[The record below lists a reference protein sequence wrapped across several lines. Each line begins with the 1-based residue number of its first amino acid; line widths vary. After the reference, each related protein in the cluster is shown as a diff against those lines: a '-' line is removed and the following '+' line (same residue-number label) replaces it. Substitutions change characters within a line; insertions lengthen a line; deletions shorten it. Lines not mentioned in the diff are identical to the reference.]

1 MSDPADPAVP
11 NSLPPTQSAVDNHTP
26 IDSSAAPVAG
36 GRALSYAL
44 LGLVLCTA
52 GFQLIYHGLVKHRM
66 HQGAAL
72 FIGLPVILG
81 TIIALTTRPRSTLG
95 MVFKMTALVL
105 CVLAPAMQEGAVCIV
120 IFAPILFAV
129 MGLVAFLSSLLGR
142 HLGKGKV
149 GCCALL
155 LGLSP
160 MVWERAEKLPGWE
173 DLRPISEATDSV
185 VLLATP
191 QQVWEA
197 LAKSPQQLQQ
207 HHASLPGFM
216 QLRLTPGRREVQGEG
231 LQVGATRHIYFDSDH
246 FVGTVTH
253 AEPGREVVFSV
264 SEQDAGPGERISLWL
279 RFVEVRFVV
288 QDLGGGRT
296 LLQQQT
302 RYRRLLDPAF
312 YFAPIE
318 RYGVHA
324 MHRYTLPLLTRGLRA
339 ASPVHG

>member
-1 MSDPADPAVP
+1 MSDPAIPG
-11 NSLPPTQSAVDNHTP
+11 SLPPTQSAVDNHTP
-26 IDSSAAPVAG
+26 IDSSAAPAAG

-44 LGLVLCTA
+44 LGLVLCA
-52 GFQLIYHGLVKHRM
+52 AAFQLIYSLLVRHKLQ
-66 HQGAAL
+66 QGAAM

-81 TIIALTTRPRSTLG
+81 SIIALATQPRSTLG
-95 MVFKMTALVL
+95 MVFKVTALLL
-105 CVLAPAMQEGAVCIV
+105 CVLAPVMQEGAVCIV
-120 IFAPILFAV
+120 MAAPILFAI
-129 MGLVAFLSSLLGR
+129 MGLVALLTSLLGR

-173 DLRPISEATDSV
+173 DLRPISEAADSV

-197 LAKSPQQLQQ
+197 LAQSPQQLQQ